1 MKRYLLFFAT
11 LALMGVMV
19 SCQREQNVPEKNPA
33 VYSNFE
39 VSLSGDTSGS
49 DTKSLIDQVTESRFD
64 KAMLFAFDKNGN
76 ILTYGPNAGELEGLP
91 IITSTASKSFVWPL
105 PLNTAMD
112 IYTIVNFGTMD
123 LSAYNKA
130 NLTRAELE
138 ELTFSCA
145 SANDL
150 IKLASTEDEGYGI
163 PQSGILE
170 VSANDLK
177 TGTESLAI
185 KIRRV
190 FARFDLYFDL
200 SELVAKHDKVN
211 VESCTVY
218 NMNTEVKYFPHYTSK
233 NAASHI
239 GSPFDEA
246 DRDQRT
252 VLGMGGS
259 ENKVTLYV
267 LENMQGYRY
276 TDTDAEVKDD
286 SKTPASAWY
295 TVYNELGASKLSKC
309 TFLELNVL
317 LYNNGEDSER
327 AEHRN
332 YRLYLSEDV
341 GSACNFN
348 IPRNMRKTMKIRI
361 VDKWPNPNV
370 DYFTFVDEYGRE
382 ERKLPMVNP
391 GETAKLY
398 FKTNLQT
405 KDVDFATTDV
415 DSGASSDA
423 LTFSAVQNGTINHMP
438 GSRPFSV
445 SGDDNFYYVNVTVD
459 PSTKVGTKLSVKGG
473 DLSGN
478 GVWDTKS
485 VIVGGVV
492 PEHIGTFVGEWSGF
506 KVGDILDEYGD
517 VYAMIR
523 LYNSDN
529 EPVYFTYH
537 HPNTNRDY
545 SWSTVSGAS
554 AYRGRNDEYTL
565 GLTNVYY
572 PHIYWDK
579 TKEEFFFY
587 GGKVTDCAYYTAE
600 FYYVVGTDD
609 NGDDVERKEKFTVL
623 QNKPAFL
630 PARNKSFTTYY
641 NIDSGDNEFYF
652 DIYDPTTKEALRSSW
667 FQWGGRHSAMLG
679 ADGSNDYLW
688 NLRQGRSGYTAEGA
702 ESYYSS
708 LSGPYSGY
716 LMDQFSLEIE
726 RENIPS
732 YIETNINYE
741 DPNAGFD
748 RMEFVSHA
756 STLQAMTSPDENVSV
771 HVSHP
776 FFDNGC
782 TFYPTWSGSKI
793 VVENDTDDIEVFP
806 TILYFDGLKDG
817 AGDTYTGLAVQL
829 ESNAP
834 CDLSVVI
841 KNKYSNKQ
849 YTFTITKGEIYSNE
863 YVDFYGVAAVIP
875 QGISISPD
883 WYTEVT
889 ENSTYVYRQ
898 PYHFVFGDNLEHT
911 EYYWNYIWVGRA
923 TIIYGWEGE
932 PVP

>member
-123 LSAYNKA
+123 LSSYNKA

-177 TGTESLAI
+177 TGTESLSI

-200 SELVAKHDKVN
+200 SELEAKHDHVN

-239 GSPFDEA
+239 GSPYDEA

-252 VLGMGGS
+252 ILGMGGS

-286 SKTPASAWY
+286 TKTPASAWY
-295 TVYNELGASKLSKC
+295 NVYNELGASKLSKC

-317 LYNNGEDSER
+317 LYNNGEDTER

-361 VDKWPNPNV
+361 VDKWGPGPNV

-398 FKTNLQT
+398 FKTNLQAA
-405 KDVDFATTDV
+405 DVHFATTDV
-415 DSGASSDA
+415 DSGVSSDA
-423 LTFSAVQNGTINHMP
+423 LDYSAIQTGTINHMP

-445 SGDDNFYYVNVTVD
+445 SGNDNFYYVNVTVD

-478 GVWDTKS
+478 GAWDTKS

-492 PEHIGTFVGEWSGF
+492 PEHIGTFIGEWSGF
-506 KVGDILDEYGD
+506 KVGDILEEYDD

-537 HPNTNRDY
+537 NPNTNKDY
-545 SWSTVSGAS
+545 NWSTVSAS
-554 AYRGRNDEYTL
+554 AYSGCNDEFTL

-587 GGKVTDCAYYTAE
+587 GGKVNDCAYYTAE
-600 FYYVVGTDD
+600 FSYVVGTDD
-609 NGDDVERKEKFTVL
+609 NGDDVERKESFIVL
-623 QNKPAFL
+623 QNMPAFVPGDSKSYVSYL
-630 PARNKSFTTYY
+630 ELGSSQHDVDFDIIDPVTKSF
-641 NIDSGDNEFYF
+641 
-652 DIYDPTTKEALRSSW
+652 LRNSW
-667 FQWGGRHSAMLG
+667 FDWGGQHSAKLG
-679 ADGSNDYLW
+679 TEGSNDYMW
-688 NLRQGRSGYTAEGA
+688 KVKCGWSGYTAEGA
-702 ESYYSS
+702 ESYYRS

-716 LMDQFSLEIE
+716 LLDQFSIDYVRHNL
-726 RENIPS
+726 PS
-732 YIETNINYE
+732 YIVMETRHE
-741 DPNAGFD
+741 DSNAGFD
-748 RMEFVSHA
+748 GLVIQSNA
-756 STLQAMTSPDENVSV
+756 SSLQTLTQPDENIYFE
-771 HVSHP
+771 VSHP

-782 TFYPTWSGSKI
+782 KIYPTWSGSKI
-793 VVENDTDDIEVFP
+793 VVEHDTEEVEIYP
-806 TILYFDGLKDG
+806 VILTFAGTPSFD
-817 AGDTYTGLAVQL
+817 GLAVQ
-829 ESNAP
+829 SQYPAP
-834 CDLSVVI
+834 CDLTIRIKSVYHKKI
-841 KNKYSNKQ
+841 
-849 YTFTITKGEIYSNE
+849 YTFTITKGERYSNE
-863 YVDFYGVAAVIP
+863 YVDFQGDANVIP

-889 ENSTYVYRQ
+889 ENSTHVYRQ
-898 PYHFVFGDNLEHT
+898 PYHFVFDDTLEVSETNPGTWAGH
-911 EYYWNYIWVGRA
+911 A
-923 TIIYGWEGE
+923 TIIYGQTEGE
-932 PVP
+932 VVP